1 LGKRKIKI
9 LVVFHILFWVINY
22 GIIGT
27 GNLSWN
33 GFDSKSGS
41 LVIAYSYGLFF
52 NIVIFYSQIFWF
64 VPQFYIKHKKTKF
77 WLYSFLFLFLI
88 TCIES
93 GIDIVV
99 IQKYNIYILEKVTL
113 IGFVVLS
120 VIYNGIFHLIYSF
133 LGFLYRFQFEYF
145 KSEKAK
151 QALLK
156 ETHQTEL
163 KYLKAQLNP
172 HFLFNGINSVYH
184 LIGANNELA
193 KESLLQ
199 FSGLL
204 RYQLYESSDTF
215 IALDKELNYVG
226 QYIKLEELRK
236 GADINL
242 KYVLDFENE
251 ALKIA
256 PLLLTPFI
264 ENAFKYVS
272 NNNDALENKI
282 VISIIEKDK
291 LLNLKVTNS
300 FDKQYQKKT
309 AGGVGLVNVKRRLE
323 LLYPNSHQLNI
334 SKENDEFLVDL
345 KIELK

>member
-1 LGKRKIKI
+1 MGKRKIKI

-22 GIIGT
+22 GIVGT

-41 LVIAYSYGLFF
+41 LAIAYSYGLFF

-64 VPQFYIKHKKTKF
+64 VPQFYIKHKKRKF
-77 WLYSFLFLFLI
+77 WLYSFLLLLFI

-93 GIDIVV
+93 GIDLIV

-120 VIYNGIFHLIYSF
+120 VVYNGIFHLIYSF

-151 QALLK
+151 QVLLK

-204 RYQLYESSDTF
+204 RYQLYESNSTF
-215 IALDKELNYVG
+215 IKLEKELNYV
-226 QYIKLEELRK
+226 QEYIKLEELRK
-236 GADINL
+236 GADISL
-242 KYVLDFENE
+242 EYRLDFENE

-272 NNNDALENKI
+272 NHNESSKNKI
-282 VISIIEKDK
+282 KISIIEKDK
-291 LLNLKVTNS
+291 KLILKVANT
-300 FDKQYQKKT
+300 FDKQYQTKT
-309 AGGVGLVNVKRRLE
+309 VGGVGLVNVKRRLE
-323 LLYPNSHQLNI
+323 LLYPDSHQLNI
-334 SKENDEFLVDL
+334 GKVNDEFLVDL
-345 KIELK
+345 KIDL